1 MGVIP
6 TCLSFICFPAVLR
19 GPVRCWRT
27 AGAVCMTV
35 NLLSVRLS
43 EVQVKYILNDHS
55 CGSAQKVNTVRS
67 WLDKFGIPEHDDFF
81 LLWNKVLMS
90 LSRAIMRL
98 EEAKVPKSALDLLW
112 DAIFQILYLQYDINQ
127 ELMPQFRAAADT
139 LLRLSEKIMK
149 DQLPIKPTDN
159 TDCISGKKKS

>member
-1 MGVIP
+1 
-6 TCLSFICFPAVLR
+6 
-19 GPVRCWRT
+19 
-27 AGAVCMTV
+27 
-35 NLLSVRLS
+35 
-43 EVQVKYILNDHS
+43 
-55 CGSAQKVNTVRS
+55 
-67 WLDKFGIPEHDDFF
+67 
-81 LLWNKVLMS
+81 
-90 LSRAIMRL
+90 MRL